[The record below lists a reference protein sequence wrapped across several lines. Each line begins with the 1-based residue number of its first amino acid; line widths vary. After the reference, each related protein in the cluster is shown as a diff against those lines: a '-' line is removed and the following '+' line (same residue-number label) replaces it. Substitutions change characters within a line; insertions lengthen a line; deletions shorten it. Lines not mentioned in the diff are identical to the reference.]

1 MTDKCLSPY
10 DRDGL
15 RNQAEK
21 READK
26 QRKLNTWDDLL
37 TACEELIAEVADYKP
52 GDFCLEGDVIAS
64 QNVWHNVK
72 AAIAKA
78 RGHDAGGE

>member
-1 MTDKCLSPY
+1 MTERLSAY

-15 RNQAEK
+15 RKQAEK

-26 QRKLNTWDDLL
+26 QRKLDTWDDLL
-37 TACEELIAEVADYKP
+37 AACKAAVYPINVGIAWGGFEGYET
-52 GDFCLEGDVIAS
+52 GHLEAALDQV
-64 QNVWHNVK
+64 N